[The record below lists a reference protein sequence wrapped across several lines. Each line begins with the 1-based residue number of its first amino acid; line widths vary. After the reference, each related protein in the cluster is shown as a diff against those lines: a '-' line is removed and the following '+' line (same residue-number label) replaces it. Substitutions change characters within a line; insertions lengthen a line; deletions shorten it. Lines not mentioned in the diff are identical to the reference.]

1 MVSGLMVQACEPSSL
16 GNGGKRNISSRPAWA
31 TVSSSNPAQAVDRDP
46 ASKYRSKRRV
56 EVLVYMRP

>member
-1 MVSGLMVQACEPSSL
+1 MVSGLMMQACEPSNL
-16 GNGGKRNISSRPAWA
+16 GNGGKRNISSRPAWD
-31 TVSSSNPAQAVDRDP
+31 TVSSSNPAQAVYRDP